1 MKKWE
6 EAEKDYLAGMKYK
19 DIATKYDVSVNTVK
33 SWRSRHGWARGAP
46 TKKSLHPKS
55 KKFAP
60 KIVDELEENG
70 ELNDKQKLF
79 CLYYLQRFNATWA
92 YQKAYEVEYSVA
104 NVNGSRMLVN
114 ASIQKQLSILKKQ
127 QASDLYFDVADI
139 IQKYI
144 QQANSDVTDV
154 VDFKTV
160 KKLAYTK
167 IHDKKGKYEDDYGNY
182 RYTPT
187 IDPETGKQAYYYE
200 HIINMKDSSEIDTS
214 SVKSVKIDKG
224 EAVVEMYDKQ
234 KALDSLMKYFKDD
247 DIMRKA
253 RLRKIKADT
262 DIARAKADI
271 LTGDN
276 GSNESTVIIDDIGDD
291 KDDNENKDK
300 QDNN

>member
-55 KKFAP
+55 KKVAP

-247 DIMRKA
+247 ESISKA
-253 RLRKIKADT
+253 KLRKLTAEAKLAEVKAHDAGINDDGQMTAIGNLLDKIQEDVADDDT
-262 DIARAKADI
+262 
-271 LTGDN
+271 
-276 GSNESTVIIDDIGDD
+276 E
-291 KDDNENKDK
+291 
-300 QDNN
+300 

>member
-19 DIATKYDVSVNTVK
+19 DIAAKYDVSVNTVK

-46 TKKSLHPKS
+46 SKKSVHPKTKKV
-55 KKFAP
+55 AP
-60 KIVDELEENG
+60 QIVDELDDNSD
-70 ELNDKQKLF
+70 LTDKQKIF
-79 CLYYLQRFNATWA
+79 CLLYLQRFNATWA
-92 YQKAYEVEYSVA
+92 YQKAYGVSYENA
-104 NVNGSRMLVN
+104 LRAGSRLLGNVDIKN
-114 ASIQKQLSILKKQ
+114 QLSILKKQ
-127 QASDLYFDVADI
+127 LSSDLYFDVSDI

-144 QQANSDVTDV
+144 RQANSDVTDV

-167 IHDKKGKYEDDYGNY
+167 IHDKKGKYEDDYGKY

-187 IDPETGKQAYYYE
+187 IDPETGEQAYYYE

-214 SVKSVKIDKG
+214 NVKSVKIDKG

-247 DIMRKA
+247 DSMRKA
-253 RLRKIKADT
+253 RLRKTNAEANIAESKAHD
-262 DIARAKADI
+262 A
-271 LTGDN
+271 GVN
-276 GSNESTVIIDDIGDD
+276 
-291 KDDNENKDK
+291 DDNQMTAIGNLLDK
-300 QDNN
+300 IQGGVDKNDSET